1 MEKIISFKR
10 YICGYEEFDFSELY
24 KGCSDGIKKLPVN
37 VFLTEHKKFGTILIN
52 TGCSKTMRTN
62 ATSYSRLTSK
72 RKLSFTD
79 DDSIKARLLAD
90 KLDPVCIKKVLLTHC
105 DPECCAG
112 LKLLPRYEIIST
124 AQVLSILWLAD
135 PSDGIISST
144 LPSAEIP
151 RSAAGLFSGKSFLS
165 DYFKWVFDVFGDG
178 TVLAVDISGHAKSM
192 AGFFQNE
199 KNIFLAADASID
211 ETALSGKTEPTNK
224 LLKLQFYPKDYINVL
239 KTLRKL
245 KNDHPE
251 IQFVFSHSENVPS
264 F

>member
-165 DYFKWVFDVFGDG
+165 DYFKWVFDVFGDLFHSSLMIVM
-178 TVLAVDISGHAKSM
+178 TPA
-192 AGFFQNE
+192 NE
-199 KNIFLAADASID
+199 KPGPLRFGLGKSGNSPYFCTVHQESPLRAANRACQTPRWQNDADVQSKKSVSWTSTISFVGPD
-211 ETALSGKTEPTNK
+211 CALQRS
-224 LLKLQFYPKDYINVL
+224 NV
-239 KTLRKL
+239 
-245 KNDHPE
+245 
-251 IQFVFSHSENVPS
+251 S
-264 F
+264 